1 MGRVVEDSRKYKE
14 MVAWLEGKV
23 KDRQGCM
30 PFLTYIM
37 ILYDRIEV

>member
-23 KDRQGCM
+23 KDRQGCV
-30 PFLTYIM
+30 PFLIYKM
-37 ILYDRIEV
+37 LFYERIEV